1 VIDEPTVRALHP
13 PLRLDELGVGRHR
26 FGVVVARTSAGA
38 EIRMPVNV
46 LVGPRSGARLV
57 VIAGIHGDE
66 HEGPAALLALGE
78 RLDPGAL
85 RGTLVLVPVANPPAF
100 NTATRWNRHDGLN
113 LNRVFP
119 GEADG
124 SITHRI
130 ARLLVDEVIP
140 GADFVITI
148 HGWTAGSLTV
158 PYVEYTSGHETSQ
171 AARAGAVAFGLEYLE
186 PLPLL
191 PGRLMS
197 TLAHLGIAACEVEIG
212 GEGITLPE
220 RRVVG
225 EEGVIGVL
233 RHLGMLEGE
242 VVPPA
247 AQRDVAR
254 VSVIAASGGFL
265 RRADDLRVGDG
276 LEAGRQIATVCGLNG
291 EPLEV
296 LVSPAGGVL
305 AMLRHAANVDPG
317 DLVAAVFRP

>member
-1 VIDEPTVRALHP
+1 
-13 PLRLDELGVGRHR
+13 
-26 FGVVVARTSAGA
+26 
-38 EIRMPVNV
+38 
-46 LVGPRSGARLV
+46 

-100 NTATRWNRHDGLN
+100 NTATRWNRHDGQN

-130 ARLLVDEVIP
+130 ARLLVEEVIP

-171 AARAGAVAFGLEYLE
+171 AARAGAAAFGLEYLE

-242 VVPPA
+242 AMVPE

-254 VSVIAASGGFL
+254 VTVIAASGGFL
-265 RRADDLRVGDG
+265 RRVDDLHLGDTLG
-276 LEAGRQIATVCGLNG
+276 VGRQIATVCGLNG
-291 EPLEV
+291 EPREV
-296 LVSPAGGVL
+296 LVSPADGVL

-317 DLVAAVFRP
+317 DLVAALFHR